1 MTDDTAPT
9 PDETT
14 PVERPDLEQTTPAH
28 HPDPGGPQTTVDS
41 KDAPRV
47 SGLKGRRIGSYILL
61 KELGH
66 GGQGY
71 VYLAEDE
78 RLHRKVALKILP
90 QALTLSSKAVCVS
103 VAVAAIPWP
112 ETRSLPCRTS

>member
-1 MTDDTAPT
+1 MTDETSPT

-14 PVERPDLEQTTPAH
+14 PVDPEQTTPA
-28 HPDPGGPQTTVDS
+28 DRPGVPARDETVES
-41 KDAPRV
+41 ESVPRV
-47 SGLKGRRIGSYILL
+47 PGLKGRRIGSYTLL